1 MTATDTPTDTAAGT
15 TPGNAGRDPVA
26 FSEQEVLDA
35 LNAAADDILDAVDAG
50 DEGLRDGI
58 NLMVNATIAYLRG
71 DASDLHDVVDG
82 NYGENLDTVLG
93 WIGEAG

>member
-1 MTATDTPTDTAAGT
+1 MTTTTTTTASV
-15 TPGNAGRDPVA
+15 PEPVA
-26 FSEQEVLDA
+26 FTAQQVLDA

-71 DASDLHDVVDG
+71 EASDLRDVAQG
-82 NYGENLDTVLG
+82 SYGEDLDTVLG
-93 WIGEAG
+93 WIGEAA